1 MRNKSHC
8 NERDWMKSEMDLCGI
23 TRTCWAGAPKPK
35 FTYLAISLALI
46 PQWDCVGQRA
56 ASRLGRVNQSS
67 TKQPPPFPLA
77 QAGKASPSQLPQEVP
92 LQKWATASL
101 QELWLPCCTS
111 SSALGAGHTLILCD
125 HFSWELRA
133 GPVSQASTRHANI
146 RKGLEE
152 LQKMNPTISC
162 RLLDSYQIPPCYS
175 PWALHNA
182 QSSGWTCCLH
192 FNSPWARRHRWGR
205 NTSLSSCYPFLLTL
219 CLSPALGRPGVKLS
233 PPVSCNGNASQT
245 SQIPTEAQ
253 TARDRFSIRS
263 YMVRERDHG
272 RVGSLISEFQ
282 KEKKGVLG
290 QDPQVY
296 WAQILALLQLTK
308 TDFREVILSPP
319 ISVPLL
325 LHADNDPSYIWPWW
339 RF

>member
-1 MRNKSHC
+1 
-8 NERDWMKSEMDLCGI
+8 
-23 TRTCWAGAPKPK
+23 
-35 FTYLAISLALI
+35 
-46 PQWDCVGQRA
+46 
-56 ASRLGRVNQSS
+56 
-67 TKQPPPFPLA
+67 
-77 QAGKASPSQLPQEVP
+77 
-92 LQKWATASL
+92 
-101 QELWLPCCTS
+101 
-111 SSALGAGHTLILCD
+111 
-125 HFSWELRA
+125 
-133 GPVSQASTRHANI
+133 
-146 RKGLEE
+146 
-152 LQKMNPTISC
+152 MNPMVSC

-175 PWALHNA
+175 PWALQDA
-182 QSSGWTCCLH
+182 QSSGLDLLH
-192 FNSPWARRHRWGR
+192 FNSPWAQRHRWGR
-205 NTSLSSCYPFLLTL
+205 NTGLSSCSPFLLTL

-253 TARDRFSIRS
+253 TARDWFSIRS
-263 YMVRERDHG
+263 YMVGERDHG

-282 KEKKGVLG
+282 KEEKGVLG

-339 RF
+339 RLEKCCYNKVQTALSECFASCPQRNLFSPVRSPGPLAEPTPRLPLDTKFPTAAVITYLERALPAPSREQAVYPKQAPLQNAHRRQQ